1 MGLENQDMTRSFMS
15 DFLQK
20 CGGYAVID
28 GGFATEL
35 ERHGADLNDP
45 LWSAKCLISSPH
57 LVRRVHLDY
66 IDAGANIILTASY
79 QATIQGFEAKG
90 LSTEEAEQLLRR
102 SVEIACEA
110 REIYYDNCTKGSW
123 DLMEDGKM
131 SRHPVL
137 VAASI
142 GSYGAYLADGSEY
155 SGDYGDAVSIQ
166 TLKDFHRRR
175 LQILAKSG
183 ADLIAFETIPN
194 KLEAKAYAELLEEE
208 GINIPAWFSF
218 NSKDGINVVSGDS
231 ILECASIADSSKQ
244 VVAVGINCTPPR
256 FIHGLIL
263 SMREATSKPI
273 VIYPNSGET
282 YDAAL
287 KQWVKSCGA
296 SDEDFVSYIG
306 KWREAGASLFGGCCR
321 TTPNTIRAICRNI
334 SNKSSPPLISNRDV
348 N

>member
-1 MGLENQDMTRSFMS
+1 MGLESVDTSSFMS

-57 LVRRVHLDY
+57 LVRKVHLDY
-66 IDAGANIILTASY
+66 LDAGANIILTASY

-90 LSTEEAEQLLRR
+90 LSREEAELLLRR

-110 REIYYDNCTKGSW
+110 REIYYDNCSKSSW
-123 DLMEDGKM
+123 DFMESGNVT
-131 SRHPVL
+131 RRPIL

-155 SGDYGDAVSIQ
+155 SGNYGDSVSLQ

-175 LQILAKSG
+175 LQILAKAG
-183 ADLIAFETIPN
+183 ADIIAFETIPN

-208 GINIPAWFSF
+208 DIKIPAWFSF

-231 ILECASIADSSKQ
+231 ISECASIADSCKQ
-244 VVAVGINCTPPR
+244 LVAVGINCTPPR
-256 FIHGLIL
+256 FIRELIL
-263 SMREATSKPI
+263 SIAKVTNKPV

-282 YDAAL
+282 YDAER
-287 KQWVKSCGA
+287 KIWVKSSGVT
-296 SDEDFVSYIG
+296 DEDFVSYIG
-306 KWREAGASLFGGCCR
+306 KWRQAGASLFGGCCR
-321 TTPNTIRAICRNI
+321 TTPNTIRAISRLLSDN
-334 SNKSSPPLISNRDV
+334 SSSPF
-348 N
+348 